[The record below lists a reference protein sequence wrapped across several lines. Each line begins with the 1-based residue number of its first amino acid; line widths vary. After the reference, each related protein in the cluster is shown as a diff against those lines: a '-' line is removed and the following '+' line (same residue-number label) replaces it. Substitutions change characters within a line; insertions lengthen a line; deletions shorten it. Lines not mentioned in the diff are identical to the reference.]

1 MAQNK
6 TTLLK
11 NLIKKNKL
19 NIAINDIENDKQ
31 YKVNDLIEKIN
42 QIQDFFKK
50 KDLKRN
56 DLILVDLPNSFEF
69 IAIYFACIFSKISIV
84 PLSRVLSKDQ
94 KNYIKKVCK
103 PNLVL
108 KTNFLKSKNKKI
120 YIKRKFKKNYAIFF
134 TSGTTNKPKGV
145 CHTFDNLIDNALV
158 FNNFT
163 KIKKNLNFL
172 HFLPM
177 GYMAGFLNSI
187 LCPLLAKSNLF
198 LIKNYNINTS
208 MKFFE
213 LLKNYEINYFW
224 ATPSLIDFLN
234 KLNCN
239 RNLLKKIRSSLK
251 MIFVGTAPF
260 PKKLNNDFYKKL
272 KVKCLESYGSTEQLL
287 ISSNTLNF
295 KIHKSGKILPNIKY
309 EITKQNEL
317 IINSK
322 FTFDGYLK
330 KFDEVEERKNN
341 IFNTGDLGKIDKK
354 NYLEIIGR
362 KKNII
367 IKNGV
372 NYSPKYYEEK
382 IENFRSVNRVIVLG
396 VSDKSL
402 NQKIYVIIELK
413 KENLKLQ
420 LLEKKIKTSFKEID
434 EVIFLN
440 KIPLTNIGKPDINH
454 LNKIIKKHE
463 KKNKNY

>member
-1 MAQNK
+1 
-6 TTLLK
+6 
-11 NLIKKNKL
+11 
-19 NIAINDIENDKQ
+19 
-31 YKVNDLIEKIN
+31 
-42 QIQDFFKK
+42 
-50 KDLKRN
+50 
-56 DLILVDLPNSFEF
+56 
-69 IAIYFACIFSKISIV
+69 
-84 PLSRVLSKDQ
+84 
-94 KNYIKKVCK
+94 
-103 PNLVL
+103 
-108 KTNFLKSKNKKI
+108 
-120 YIKRKFKKNYAIFF
+120 
-134 TSGTTNKPKGV
+134 
-145 CHTFDNLIDNALV
+145 
-158 FNNFT
+158 
-163 KIKKNLNFL
+163 
-172 HFLPM
+172 M

-272 KVKCLESYGSTEQLL
+272 KVKCLEIYGSTEQLL

-413 KENLKLQ
+413 KEKLKLQ

-434 EVIFLN
+434 DVIFLN
-440 KIPLTNIGKPDINH
+440 KIPLTNIGKPDINQ
-454 LNKIIKKHE
+454 LNKIIKKNE